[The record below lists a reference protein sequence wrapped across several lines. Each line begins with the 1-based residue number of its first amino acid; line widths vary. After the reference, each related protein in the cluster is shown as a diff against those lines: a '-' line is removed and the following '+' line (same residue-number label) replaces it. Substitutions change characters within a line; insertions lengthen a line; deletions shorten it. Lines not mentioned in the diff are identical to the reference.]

1 MTFASKLSFSSSRS
15 RLASILGCLVVA
27 SSAVAVSFVSGCDDD
42 PVTVRTRPDGGTQG
56 TDAGSSSLKCGAVV
70 SSVYDSPSFAT
81 NAAEEL
87 NLRAYA
93 FAMDHKMDQ
102 TEGSNTAILTTAE
115 LTTAFTAGTPNLRS
129 VSTAAAQAEV
139 DGYLTAYGD
148 AVGRVWTLAQA
159 QADGGAQTGGK
170 FESTFHVS
178 ATGLDLREAT
188 SRTLL
193 GGAFYNHAVALAA
206 GAMTEATVDRLVASF
221 GATPAFAN
229 RTDEDAGAD
238 RDGLS
243 ASLASQRDDQS
254 QSTGPYR
261 RIRDALLTAR
271 AAAAAGDK
279 CRDDLNQAL
288 STFFAEWEKA
298 SYASAIYFLNLGSA
312 AATAQPP
319 KGPVALRA
327 FGDAIGL
334 IQSFRGVPQDRRKIT
349 DAQIDGL
356 LAKIG
361 ADKAVDLLADTS
373 NRTPSFVSAM
383 QDIASLY
390 GFTQSDVETFKKVF

>member
-1 MTFASKLSFSSSRS
+1 MPFASSRF
-15 RLASILGCLVVA
+15 ASLLGFLVVA
-27 SSAVAVSFVSGCDDD
+27 SSAAALTLVPGCDDD
-42 PVTVRTRPDGGTQG
+42 PVTVRTRSDGGVQNS
-56 TDAGSSSLKCGAVV
+56 DAGSSSLKCGVV
-70 SSVYDSPSFAT
+70 VQSIYTSPSFTT

-93 FAMDHKMDQ
+93 FEIDRKMEQ

-115 LTTAFTAGTPNLRS
+115 LTNAFTEGAPNLRS
-129 VSTAAAQAEV
+129 ISTSAAQATI
-139 DGYLTAYGD
+139 DGYLTGYGD

-159 QADGGAQTGGK
+159 EADGGATTGGK

-178 ATGLDLREAT
+178 STGLDLREAT
-188 SRTLL
+188 SRTML
-193 GGAFYNHAVALAA
+193 GGAFYNHAVALAT
-206 GAMTEATVDRLVASF
+206 GALTEATIDRLVASF

-229 RTDEDAGAD
+229 RTDDDAGAD

-243 ASLASQRDDQS
+243 AALASQRDDQS
-254 QSTGPYR
+254 QSSGPYR

-271 AAAAAGDK
+271 AAAGAGDK
-279 CRDDLNQAL
+279 CRDELNQAL
-288 STFFAEWEKA
+288 ATFFSEWERS
-298 SYASAIYFLNLGSA
+298 SYASAIYFLNLASA
-312 AATAQPP
+312 AATSQPA

-349 DAQIDGL
+349 DAQIDGM

-361 ADKAVDLLADTS
+361 ADKPFELLSDTA
-373 NRTPSFVSAM
+373 NRTPTFVSAT